1 MPIVQRKKPKKR
13 LAITFSNR
21 DFHAFLE
28 AMEADK
34 EPNDA
39 LKRAAERYR
48 QRFGRREMSR

>member
-1 MPIVQRKKPKKR
+1 MPIVQKKKPKR
-13 LAITFSNR
+13 RFAITFSNR

-48 QRFGRREMSR
+48 QQFGRREMSR